1 MTNIFRNGGFLG
13 NGVLQQRK
21 YTLCIRTCLARM
33 ILQLFPC
40 IHSCVFLLCVSV
52 CGGGGGGG
60 GGVVLP
66 STAGWSHIFMTGFID
81 YNWGYIFNRVTRM
94 GLHNFGILAVRIFW

>member
-13 NGVLQQRK
+13 NGVLQHWE
-21 YTLCIRTCLARM
+21 YTLCICACLARM
-33 ILQLFPC
+33 VLQLFPC
-40 IHSCVFLLCVSV
+40 IHFCVFLLCVSV

-60 GGVVLP
+60 GGVLP

-94 GLHNFGILAVRIFW
+94 GLHSFGIWAVRIFW